1 MKIVPLLFLD
11 KLYIKILTFCFF
23 VCAIGAQGQDY
34 FTGTMVDAITD
45 EPLPYVNIGVLNM
58 GLGTVSNEDG
68 KFILKISKEKHWSET
83 IQFSSIGYTTV
94 TMPVQDLIFDE
105 NAFLNIELQP
115 KVEVLEGIVLTSKGQ
130 LKPYPEIVGF
140 DTSVKGSYGY
150 WNKDIAL
157 GGELATKIPVR
168 KGPRKLRR
176 LSFTVVEKAS
186 DSVLVRVNVYN
197 QAAGFP
203 KENLVK
209 DNIILTLNTVGVNNV
224 DLTPYDIEVTN
235 DFILSLELLQVY
247 GDKID
252 LVLLASERTGE
263 SYKRYASQD
272 KWESI
277 YGSAMAYVLDTDYY
291 SLPKGRYKKREGRK
305 NRTVSGYIFKRGRG
319 VANVAILNETTK
331 ERVLTDAKG
340 KYMIEAETNDMLR
353 FIVSEKNK
361 QRRRVDK
368 EQTINLSL

>member
-1 MKIVPLLFLD
+1 
-11 KLYIKILTFCFF
+11 
-23 VCAIGAQGQDY
+23 
-34 FTGTMVDAITD
+34 MVDAITD
-45 EPLPYVNIGVLNM
+45 EPLPYVNIGILNK

-83 IQFSSIGYTTV
+83 IQFSSIGYTTI

-105 NAFLNIELQP
+105 NAFLKLELQP

-130 LKPYPEIVGF
+130 LKPYPEIVGYE
-140 DTSVKGSYGY
+140 TSIQRNYGY

-157 GGELATKIPVR
+157 GGELATKIKVK

-176 LSFTVVEKAS
+176 LSFTVMEKAS
-186 DSVLVRVNVYN
+186 DSLLVRVNIYKN
-197 QAAGFP
+197 NEGLPHKNMA
-203 KENLVK
+203 K
-209 DNIILTLNTVGVNNV
+209 DNIILTINSVGVVNV
-224 DLTPYDIEVTN
+224 DLSPYTIEVAN
-235 DFILSLELLQVY
+235 DFIVSLELLQVY
-247 GDKID
+247 GNKVG
-252 LVLLASERTGE
+252 LVLLASDMKGE

-272 KWESI
+272 KWEYI

-305 NRTVSGYIFKRGRG
+305 NRTVSGFIFKRGRG
-319 VANVAILNETTK
+319 VANVSVLNETTK
-331 ERVLTDAKG
+331 ERVLTDDKG
-340 KYMIEAETNDMLR
+340 KYLIEAEKNDMLR

>member
-1 MKIVPLLFLD
+1 MFLD